1 MRARTALATA
11 LLALCVAVPAA
22 GQQRYA
28 PAVAFDGA
36 TYLVVWEEQPPAA
49 SRDIYAARVSE
60 AGVVLDPVGIPI
72 SKAAG
77 NQRAPAVAFDGTS
90 FVVVWQDDRS
100 PSTGPDVPPRRQR
113 GRPPPRPGRDSRLRR
128 AGRPARGGDHG
139 DRLWLARRLD
149 GGRRRLRH
157 PRCTRP
163 APPAR
168 CSIPGA

>member
-77 NQRAPAVAFDGTS
+77 NQRAPAVSFDGTS
-90 FVVVWQDDRS
+90 FVVVWQDGN
-100 PSTGPDVPPRRQR
+100 PGVP
-113 GRPPPRPGRDSRLRR
+113 SRLR
-128 AGRPARGGDHG
+128 AGFPFPRRRVPSSRLRSRGPG
-139 DRLWLARRLD
+139 LARSSS
-149 GGRRRLRH
+149 GRRAAP
-157 PRCTRP
+157 PRTSAVHAS